1 MFLLRPAILHL
12 PGLEIEIQGQ
22 WSRRHAGEVQELG
35 RSRRRR
41 DRGAG
46 VSAVVAPA
54 DKEAAAYDFD
64 ADRRP
69 ALISSGPPTS
79 SSVAGGR
86 RDEASRPRRGSGWWN
101 LPRR

>member
-1 MFLLRPAILHL
+1 MTGVPVRA
-12 PGLEIEIQGQ
+12 Q
-22 WSRRHAGEVQELG
+22 WW
-35 RSRRRR
+35 RRR
-41 DRGAG
+41 
-46 VSAVVAPA
+46 PA

>member
-46 VSAVVAPA
+46 ASAVVAPA
-54 DKEAAAYDFD
+54 
-64 ADRRP
+64 
-69 ALISSGPPTS
+69 
-79 SSVAGGR
+79 AGG
-86 RDEASRPRRGSGWWN
+86 
-101 LPRR
+101 